1 MCGLAGYL
9 VLSEAAAA
17 PAASVCTSMAMTLGH
32 RGPDG
37 SGVQRCG
44 PVALVHTRLS
54 IIDLAAGHQP
64 MSDEAGD
71 VWIVFNG
78 EIFNYIELRAELA
91 ARGYVFRTQ
100 SDTET
105 IIHAY
110 REWGDAFLDRLN
122 GQFAIALWDQSRQR
136 LLLARDRV
144 GVRPLFFR
152 EEAGVLYFASE
163 VKALRAALPGA
174 AWKLDV
180 RGLGQALLFWGAVG
194 DRTSFENV
202 RALPPGHML
211 AFENG
216 GAVMRRYWDW
226 EFPARDGLRGV
237 SLDQAAEELRH
248 LLQDAVQLQLRADVP
263 VGAYLSGGLD
273 SSGLVAL
280 IRQRSDVRL
289 RTFSVSFGDSEFDES
304 AQQLEMARFLG
315 TEHATVHCGPGRIA
329 DIFPRLISHTETTIL
344 RTAPAPL
351 MMLSRLVRDSGFKVV
366 LTGEGADEVF
376 GGYDLFKEAAI
387 KRFWA
392 RQPDSKW
399 RPELFAR
406 LYPYLRNSPASNRAF
421 SRAFFGQ
428 GLADTANPFYA
439 HATRWA
445 TSRRSWAFLSGDAR
459 QALGGWRPEDDL
471 LQLMPAGIQD
481 WQGLARDQYVEASTL
496 LYGYLLSSQGDR
508 VAMANSVEGRVPY
521 LDHRVIEFANA
532 LPARLKLRGLREKA
546 VLREALRPLLPPSIV
561 DRTKQPY
568 RAPDSA
574 SFFNAGAAPEYVKYQ
589 FSAARLKE
597 AGVFDPVMVQR
608 LFEKCRAGKALGFAD
623 NMAFVGIL
631 STMLLEDQFI
641 QGRAAE

>member
-1 MCGLAGYL
+1 MSRA
-9 VLSEAAAA
+9 
-17 PAASVCTSMAMTLGH
+17 LGH

-37 SGVQRCG
+37 SGVRECG
-44 PVALVHTRLS
+44 PVTLVHTRLS

-64 MSDEAGD
+64 MSEETEN

-78 EIFNYIELRAELA
+78 EIFNYLELRSELSG
-91 ARGYVFRTQ
+91 RGYVFRTR

-110 REWGDAFLDRLN
+110 QEWGDAFLDRLN
-122 GQFAIALWDQSRQR
+122 GQFAIALWDRRRQR

-144 GVRPLFFR
+144 GIRPLFFR

-163 VKALRAALPGA
+163 IKALRAALPEA
-174 AWKLDV
+174 SWKLDI

-202 RALPPGHML
+202 RSLPPGHAL
-211 AFENG
+211 VLENG
-216 GAVMRRYWDW
+216 CASMRRYWGW
-226 EFPARDGLRGV
+226 EFPARGGLRQIG
-237 SLDQAAEELRH
+237 LAQAADELRS

-280 IRQRSDVRL
+280 IRQRSGVRL

-304 AQQLEMARFLG
+304 PQQLEMARFLR
-315 TEHATVHCGPGRIA
+315 TEHASVHCGRNRIA
-329 DIFPRLISHTETTIL
+329 EIFPLLIAHTETTIL

-351 MMLSRLVRDSGFKVV
+351 MMLSRLVRESGFKVV

-399 RPELFAR
+399 RPELFSR

-428 GLADTANPFYA
+428 GLTETSNPFYG

-445 TSRRSWAFLSGDAR
+445 TSRRSWAFLSKDAR
-459 QALGGWRPEDDL
+459 QALSGWRPEDDL
-471 LQLMPAGIQD
+471 LRLMPASM
-481 WQGLARDQYVEASTL
+481 QGWEGVARDQYVEATTL

-561 DRTKQPY
+561 NRAKQPY
-568 RAPDSA
+568 RAPDSV
-574 SFFNAGAAPEYVKYQ
+574 SFFMEGDAPEYVKYQ
-589 FSAARLKE
+589 FSAGRMKE
-597 AGVFDPVMVQR
+597 AGIFDPVMAER
-608 LFEKCRAGKALGFAD
+608 LYEKCRAGKALGFAD

-631 STMLLEDQFI
+631 STMLLEDQFV
-641 QGRAAE
+641 QGRPAE